1 MKVMVYK
8 RFERFWHWSQ
18 AALIIGLLLTGFE
31 IHSSYHCL
39 GFATAVNTHII
50 MALLLIVLWLFAI
63 FWHFTTGEWRQYIPT
78 TEKLAAMTRYY
89 ALGMFKI
96 GRASCRERV

>member
-31 IHSSYHCL
+31 IHSSYHWL
-39 GFATAVNTHII
+39 GFATAVNAHII
-50 MALLLIVLWLFAI
+50 MALLLIVLSLFSI
-63 FWHFTTGEWRQYIPT
+63 FCVFTTD
-78 TEKLAAMTRYY
+78 
-89 ALGMFKI
+89 
-96 GRASCRERV
+96 